1 MTDETKR
8 PLSHAEVNQLI
19 ADKTIR
25 DQFTIIS
32 YGLNTTREKRRE
44 IRNWCANNVT
54 GRWFSHSNTVQV
66 NQENNYKSG
75 PTWFSS
81 RPAVKIT
88 AYYGFDNRVD
98 ATLFRLTW
106 GGDIAE

>member
-19 ADKTIR
+19 ADKSIR
-25 DQFTIIS
+25 DKFTIIS

-66 NQENNYKSG
+66 GQDERFQSGVQWFNN
-75 PTWFSS
+75 
-81 RPAVKIT
+81 RVKIT

-106 GGDIAE
+106 GGEIAE